1 MKENRKENV
10 VLANYKVESEAYQAL
25 SELKRDTANANYTIS
40 QAMIVKRENGK
51 LNVMDG
57 FVNGMTTGDDTWMG
71 GLLGGLIGILGGP
84 IGVLLGGSF
93 GMLVGGAVDAGEMA
107 GDTSLLE
114 KAGDSIADGETA
126 IILLAQEEYETA
138 LTAKLNDFDVS
149 ITRLDAAEVAV
160 EVEHAKEVERQMAK
174 ETREKLRAERTEAFK
189 ESVAKKSEELKNWF
203 NNLGK

>member
-93 GMLVGGAVDAGEMA
+93 GMLVGGAVDAGEMV